1 MARGLWLCAGCRR
14 QVSVTSGAIFQD
26 TRLPLVTWFR
36 AMWYLTSQKNGTS
49 ALGLQRVL
57 GLGSYQTAWSWLH
70 KLRRAMVRPERDR
83 LGGVVEVDE
92 SYVGGEKDG
101 TFGRYTRTKAIVAI
115 AVEIHSPKG
124 FGRIRMQQIAGGASA
139 DLTPFIRSAVEPGA
153 MIHTDG
159 WSGYNEIVQHGYQR
173 RKTVISSGGDPAH
186 VSMPGVANRAASP
199 PWNTDPCFENRWYRN
214 KRLVPRRR
222 RIGGS

>member
-1 MARGLWLCAGCRR
+1 VEDYPRTLAELERRFSTEEACRSYLASLRWPKGFICPQCGDPKGWPMARGLWLCAGCRR

-101 TFGRYTRTKAIVAI
+101 TFGRYTRTKQ
-115 AVEIHSPKG
+115 SLLSLLK
-124 FGRIRMQQIAGGASA
+124 S
-139 DLTPFIRSAVEPGA
+139 T
-153 MIHTDG
+153 
-159 WSGYNEIVQHGYQR
+159 
-173 RKTVISSGGDPAH
+173 
-186 VSMPGVANRAASP
+186 
-199 PWNTDPCFENRWYRN
+199 
-214 KRLVPRRR
+214 PRRASDVSACNR
-222 RIGGS
+222 LQAVLLPI